1 VSESLLQGGRG
12 IGSVIGLLGGAL
24 IGDRIQAQQDKERA
38 LQRQLEAAQA
48 ELARQKAEIERLK
61 RKREF

>member
-1 VSESLLQGGRG
+1 MTEVRHKAIE
-12 IGSVIGLLGGAL
+12 VT
-24 IGDRIQAQQDKERA
+24 
-38 LQRQLEAAQA
+38 QA